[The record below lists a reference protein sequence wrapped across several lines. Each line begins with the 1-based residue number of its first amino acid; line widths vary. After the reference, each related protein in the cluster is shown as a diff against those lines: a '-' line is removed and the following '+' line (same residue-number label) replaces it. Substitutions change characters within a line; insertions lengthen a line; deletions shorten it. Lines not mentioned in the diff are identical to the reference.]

1 MLNCIAICR
10 CMDKKPCD
18 NIMESPVS
26 AIHSANALLNRL
38 GGGVMKRNTTI
49 NSSRSTIAD
58 GWEQKTA
65 VNFGFAKPS
74 ASVTRSFSVINGSSS
89 IAGMNKG
96 KLLPLC
102 QVTGTE

>member
-1 MLNCIAICR
+1 MLNCTAMCR
-10 CMDKKPCD
+10 CMDKKPYG
-18 NIMESPVS
+18 NIMKSPVS
-26 AIHSANALLNRL
+26 AVHSANALLDRL

-58 GWEQKTA
+58 GWEGKTA

-74 ASVTRSFSVINGSSS
+74 ASVARSFSVINGSAT
-89 IAGMNKG
+89 IAGYGTGN
-96 KLLPLC
+96 LLPLC